1 MDFTEERSSAEVS
14 TFLDF
19 RGKRCQERILAGLFF
34 QTFSGQ
40 AEVYDSLSD
49 TRASKTVLG
58 NRYLEKNL
66 KHLLWTESFCLF
78 RSFKCIYTLLSAEK
92 KLCQSVTCI

>member
-58 NRYLEKNL
+58 NRYLEK
-66 KHLLWTESFCLF
+66 
-78 RSFKCIYTLLSAEK
+78 I
-92 KLCQSVTCI
+92 